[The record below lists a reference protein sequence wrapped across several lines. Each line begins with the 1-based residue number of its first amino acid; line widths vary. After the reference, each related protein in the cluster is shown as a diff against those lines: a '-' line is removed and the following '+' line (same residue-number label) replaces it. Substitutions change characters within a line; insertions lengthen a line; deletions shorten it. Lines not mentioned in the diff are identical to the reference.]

1 MKREMSN
8 VRALQAQ
15 GMPCALQPETCNL

>member
-15 GMPCALQPETCNL
+15 GMPCALQPET